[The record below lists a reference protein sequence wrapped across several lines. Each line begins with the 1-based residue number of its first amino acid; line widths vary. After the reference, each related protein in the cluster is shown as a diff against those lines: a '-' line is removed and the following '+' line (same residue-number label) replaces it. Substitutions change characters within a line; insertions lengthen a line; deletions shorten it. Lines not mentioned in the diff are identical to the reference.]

1 MLLGYMPN
9 RDDFEDFDKRVEG
22 LVSQI
27 GVKSLEDED
36 IDTALQLVH
45 VDMYERLL
53 REVTYHKK
61 ISYTGG
67 MAMGRGM
74 KRLK

>member
-1 MLLGYMPN
+1 MSN
-9 RDDFEDFDKRVEG
+9 RDDFEDFDKSVEG

-53 REVTYHKK
+53 REVEL
-61 ISYTGG
+61 I
-67 MAMGRGM
+67 
-74 KRLK
+74 